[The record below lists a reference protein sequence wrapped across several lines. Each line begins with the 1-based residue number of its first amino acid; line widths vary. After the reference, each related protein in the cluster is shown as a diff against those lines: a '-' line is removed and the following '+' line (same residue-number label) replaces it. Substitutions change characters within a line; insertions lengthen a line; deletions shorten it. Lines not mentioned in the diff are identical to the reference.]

1 MKDCRQFATAGKSR
15 AAQARFR
22 VASRWPG
29 A

>member
-1 MKDCRQFATAGKSR
+1 MKDCRQFAATVESR